1 MKPKFKTQ
9 LVQLSKKDIAEQ
21 KRFLIQYENLLQKE
35 YNYKDLKNE
44 NNISIYKRQIETI
57 ENLIANPFIEM
68 PIFE

>member
-9 LVQLSKKDIAEQ
+9 LVQLSEKDIAEQ
-21 KRFLIQYENLLQKE
+21 KRFLIQYQHFLQKE
-35 YNYKDLKNE
+35 YNYKDLRNE
-44 NNISIYKRQIETI
+44 NNIAIYKRAIERI